1 LSDSETQ
8 ERDSKHTVLNSRCF
22 DVIVVGAGVVG
33 CAVARRFTL
42 EGAHVAVIEKATDIL
57 DGASKANSAILH
69 TGFDAPADSLELS
82 CIRDGYREYRE
93 IRTQIGLPLDQVGA
107 LVVAWTDQET
117 ATLDSIV
124 SQAHDNGVDDV
135 HLVNDREIFRR
146 EPNLAKD
153 VRAAIA
159 VPGESIIDPWS
170 APYAYLRQ
178 ALMNGA
184 QIFLSCEL
192 TGGDYGGGEWL
203 LQTSRGTLKAR
214 YVINCAGLFG
224 DTVDGRLLGTSN
236 FNIVPRKGQFVVFDK
251 AAASL
256 VKSIVLPVPT
266 ARTKG
271 IVVCR
276 TVFGNVLVG
285 PTAED
290 QPNREDASTDKRVLK
305 DLIDAGMKKFPGLK
319 DIPITATYAGLRP
332 ASEYKDYQ
340 IHAKPNLGWI
350 TVGAIRSTGLSGALG
365 IAQYVY
371 GLYARSSARHS
382 PIVGPE
388 IPLATSLAQSG
399 ERDWQRQDHG
409 EIVCHC
415 ELVTER
421 EIGRALTGPLAA
433 RSLSGLKRQT
443 RVTMGRCQ
451 GVYCSARLAELTDG
465 HFDSPL
471 SHKFADG

>member
-1 LSDSETQ
+1 
-8 ERDSKHTVLNSRCF
+8 
-22 DVIVVGAGVVG
+22 
-33 CAVARRFTL
+33 
-42 EGAHVAVIEKATDIL
+42 
-57 DGASKANSAILH
+57 
-69 TGFDAPADSLELS
+69 
-82 CIRDGYREYRE
+82 
-93 IRTQIGLPLDQVGA
+93 
-107 LVVAWTDQET
+107 
-117 ATLDSIV
+117 
-124 SQAHDNGVDDV
+124 
-135 HLVNDREIFRR
+135 
-146 EPNLAKD
+146 
-153 VRAAIA
+153 
-159 VPGESIIDPWS
+159 
-170 APYAYLRQ
+170 
-178 ALMNGA
+178 
-184 QIFLSCEL
+184 
-192 TGGDYGGGEWL
+192 
-203 LQTSRGTLKAR
+203 
-214 YVINCAGLFG
+214 
-224 DTVDGRLLGTSN
+224 
-236 FNIVPRKGQFVVFDK
+236 
-251 AAASL
+251 
-256 VKSIVLPVPT
+256 
-266 ARTKG
+266 
-271 IVVCR
+271 
-276 TVFGNVLVG
+276 VG

-451 GVYCSARLAELTDG
+451 GIYCSARLAELTDG

>member
-1 LSDSETQ
+1 MSDSETQ
-8 ERDSKHTVLNSRCF
+8 ERDSKHTVLNSQCL

-135 HLVNDREIFRR
+135 HLVDNREIFRR

-224 DTVDGRLLGTSN
+224 DTVDGRLLG
-236 FNIVPRKGQFVVFDK
+236 
-251 AAASL
+251 
-256 VKSIVLPVPT
+256 
-266 ARTKG
+266 
-271 IVVCR
+271 
-276 TVFGNVLVG
+276 
-285 PTAED
+285 
-290 QPNREDASTDKRVLK
+290 
-305 DLIDAGMKKFPGLK
+305 
-319 DIPITATYAGLRP
+319 
-332 ASEYKDYQ
+332 
-340 IHAKPNLGWI
+340 
-350 TVGAIRSTGLSGALG
+350 
-365 IAQYVY
+365 
-371 GLYARSSARHS
+371 
-382 PIVGPE
+382 
-388 IPLATSLAQSG
+388 
-399 ERDWQRQDHG
+399 
-409 EIVCHC
+409 
-415 ELVTER
+415 
-421 EIGRALTGPLAA
+421 
-433 RSLSGLKRQT
+433 
-443 RVTMGRCQ
+443 
-451 GVYCSARLAELTDG
+451 
-465 HFDSPL
+465 
-471 SHKFADG
+471 